1 MRFHSLAAC
10 ACAALLGACGA
21 LESLT
26 NDAAALAGTATRS
39 VRDTLTNAQARALFA
54 ALVDTLAVSLG
65 HGLGSSV
72 PAIRDSL
79 LGTHT
84 RELLVLLERELLN
97 EAGRS
102 AGALRDDLLGPRTM
116 ALLAALRDELLGDNT
131 RRLAGDLRRDLLGP
145 RTAALV
151 AAMRDTLLG
160 PKTARELGAIRSELL
175 GDSTRLLLAGL
186 VDAALGDSTQRAI
199 DSVLGR
205 SLRRVQGT
213 VGATSEGL
221 ARNAESIIWTA
232 GAVVAAL
239 LTAAGLAFRRNRAYR
254 KMLGVLT
261 YQIHSM
267 SDGDAYAELTGRI
280 SDQSKRIGVEH
291 DLRTV
296 LQGQGLLGEEAFS
309 KRMKRST

>member
-1 MRFHSLAAC
+1 MRFHIPVVC
-10 ACAALLGACGA
+10 ACAALFGACGA

-26 NDAAALAGTATRS
+26 NDAAVLAGTTTRS

-54 ALVDTLAVSLG
+54 ALVDTLAASLG

-79 LGTHT
+79 LGTRT
-84 RELLVLLERELLN
+84 RELVSRLERDLLD
-97 EAGRS
+97 ETERS
-102 AGALRDDLLGPRTM
+102 AGRLRE
-116 ALLAALRDELLGDNT
+116 ELLGGRT
-131 RRLAGDLRRDLLGP
+131 RDLVGDLRTDLLGP
-145 RTAALV
+145 RTALLL

-160 PKTARELGAIRSELL
+160 PATVRKLGAIRSELL

-186 VDAALGDSTQRAI
+186 MDVALGDNTQRAI
-199 DSVLGR
+199 DSVLGH

-213 VGATSEGL
+213 VSTTSEGL
-221 ARNAESIIWTA
+221 TRNAETIIWTA

-239 LTAAGLAFRRNRAYR
+239 MAVAGLAFRRNRAYR

-267 SDGDAYAELTGRI
+267 SDGDAYTELTGRI
-280 SDQSKRIGVEH
+280 SEQSKRIGVEG

-296 LQGQGLLGEEAFS
+296 LRGQGLLGEEAFS
-309 KRMKRST
+309 KRMKRGG